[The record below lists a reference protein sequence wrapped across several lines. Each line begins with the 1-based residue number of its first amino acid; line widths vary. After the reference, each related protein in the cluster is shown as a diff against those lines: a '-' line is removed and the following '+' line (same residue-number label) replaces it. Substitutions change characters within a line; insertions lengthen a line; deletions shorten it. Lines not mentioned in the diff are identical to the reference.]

1 MTGHAPIKDKEVVK
15 LLSKFMGEEIEHVQ
29 LGYHDFK
36 AYMVKSGHPVWLVKD
51 SAEFEKIKASG
62 VDELGSSYTDDLERL
77 TGKQPESF
85 SEYLNNKEAMT
96 SAWSWPTK

>member
-1 MTGHAPIKDKEVVK
+1 LTGHAPIKDKEVAK
-15 LLSKFMGEEIEHVQ
+15 LLSKFMGEEIQHVE

-77 TGKQPESF
+77 TGKKPESF
-85 SEYLNNKEAMT
+85 AEYLNNKEAMT